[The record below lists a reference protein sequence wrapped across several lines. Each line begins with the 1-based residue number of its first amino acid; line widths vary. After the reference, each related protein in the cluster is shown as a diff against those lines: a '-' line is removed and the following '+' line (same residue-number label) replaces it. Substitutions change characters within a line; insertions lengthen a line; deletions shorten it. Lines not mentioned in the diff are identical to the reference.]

1 MHFRACTIAAI
12 TLVASAPAMAQ
23 MGSAASAG
31 RNSNSV
37 SNAKPDAQAQPGI
50 AGGIKPSA
58 AARPALLAL
67 QNAVN
72 SGDANAIRTAAAAA
86 QAAATTKEDRYMVGQ
101 LQLKGALQRNDDAAA
116 SAAIDVIA
124 GSGFLDGAR
133 VASLYSSM
141 GGKLLKQ
148 KQYAQA
154 ATLLSRAAALT
165 PADPQAQLLV
175 GDAYLAGGQN
185 AQALAIYQKA
195 LAARQTAGQ
204 KADEGLYRRAVQAA
218 FDSKSPAAADLS
230 RQWVSAYPNKDS
242 WRNSIAIFM
251 TQSKP
256 DDDGVLDLLRLMR
269 ATGAL
274 TGPDI
279 ETYVVALT
287 DASNFIEAQT
297 VLDQA
302 SGIDAATVQK
312 LKSAVAGKPK
322 VTAAELGAAAKTA
335 QSPTALLRI
344 ADRYYGLGDYAN
356 AAATYRAAK
365 AKGVEAS
372 LADLRTGI
380 ALAGAGDKAGATTA
394 LKSVGGARAGIAQ
407 YWLLYLQ
414 GRA

>member
-1 MHFRACTIAAI
+1 MHLRACTITAI
-12 TLVASAPAMAQ
+12 TLLASAPAMAQ

-31 RNSNSV
+31 RNSNST
-37 SNAKPDAQAQPGI
+37 NQAKPDAEPQPATAGQVRPSKAAQP
-50 AGGIKPSA
+50 
-58 AARPALLAL
+58 ALIAL
-67 QNAVN
+67 QNAIN
-72 SGDANAIRTAAAAA
+72 AGDANAIRAAAAAA
-86 QAAATTKEDRYMVGQ
+86 QAASTTKEDRYMVGQ

-124 GSGFLDGAR
+124 GSGFLDSAR
-133 VASLYSSM
+133 VASLYSSL

-148 KQYAQA
+148 KQYAEA
-154 ATLLSRAAALT
+154 ATLLNRAAALT
-165 PADPQAQLLV
+165 PGDLQAQILV
-175 GDAYLAGGQN
+175 GDAYLAGRQN

-195 LAARQTAGQ
+195 LAARQAAGQ
-204 KADEGLYRRAVQAA
+204 KPDEGLYRRAVQAA
-218 FDSKSPAAADLS
+218 FDGKSPAAADLS

-251 TQSKP
+251 TESKP

-302 SGIDAATVQK
+302 SGVDGATVQK
-312 LKSAVAGKPK
+312 LKASLAGKPR
-322 VTAAELGAAAKTA
+322 VTAAELASAAKSA

-380 ALAGAGDKAGATTA
+380 ALAGTGDKAAAAAA